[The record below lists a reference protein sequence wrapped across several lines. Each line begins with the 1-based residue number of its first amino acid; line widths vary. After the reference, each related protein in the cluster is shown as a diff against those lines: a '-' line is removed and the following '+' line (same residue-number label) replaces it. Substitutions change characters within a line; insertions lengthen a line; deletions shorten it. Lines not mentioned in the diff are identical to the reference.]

1 VASFGV
7 QSIQK
12 IFIRGDVSMIRMDRV
27 FRFGILAA
35 CLGMAS
41 NVAFGADDAAAKAPA
56 KTEQSAKAAVSSKKA
71 EPAKPKRTLA
81 PALVPLRDLVR
92 QSLDVQRQQ
101 AFNSNDNTP
110 TEILGYNLGFG
121 CNTEVTLN
129 NGQRINGITCL
140 CWNYPCAGFEML
152 GYNNKRVAA
161 KIGYGSQERP
171 GEFLAMLALSRVP
184 SDYPVRVGQAT
195 RTVADIVESE
205 KLSCRSGSDLSLKL
219 VGLSFYVDE
228 PEWKNDL
235 GETWSIERVI
245 REEIGQPVVSVNA
258 PESGLNRLMGLSV
271 AVARRAKRD
280 QAINGQFQR
289 AQKYTSDFQEFALQL
304 QNSDGSWGPY
314 FLAARSTSPDV
325 ASQLRS
331 TGRILEW
338 LAMSLPDKKL
348 EDARVTNAVQ
358 CVANILG
365 SQQYQNVASLSTRDI
380 VSVGHAIHGLC
391 VYDERVFKPT
401 DGATEK
407 PAAEKPVANE
417 SDTAR
422 RSSASPKVR

>member
-1 VASFGV
+1 
-7 QSIQK
+7 
-12 IFIRGDVSMIRMDRV
+12 
-27 FRFGILAA
+27 
-35 CLGMAS
+35 
-41 NVAFGADDAAAKAPA
+41 
-56 KTEQSAKAAVSSKKA
+56 
-71 EPAKPKRTLA
+71 
-81 PALVPLRDLVR
+81 
-92 QSLDVQRQQ
+92 
-101 AFNSNDNTP
+101 
-110 TEILGYNLGFG
+110 
-121 CNTEVTLN
+121 
-129 NGQRINGITCL
+129 
-140 CWNYPCAGFEML
+140 
-152 GYNNKRVAA
+152 
-161 KIGYGSQERP
+161 
-171 GEFLAMLALSRVP
+171 
-184 SDYPVRVGQAT
+184 
-195 RTVADIVESE
+195 
-205 KLSCRSGSDLSLKL
+205 
-219 VGLSFYVDE
+219 
-228 PEWKNDL
+228 
-235 GETWSIERVI
+235 
-245 REEIGQPVVSVNA
+245 
-258 PESGLNRLMGLSV
+258 
-271 AVARRAKRD
+271 
-280 QAINGQFQR
+280 
-289 AQKYTSDFQEFALQL
+289 LQL